1 MRKLTQTL
9 YQTIMIAISIIL
21 LSSGNLALFLLSI
34 PLLAIYSSK
43 LGNNLMGKQIKDSLF
58 IVTKKGKI
66 EQSVLS
72 NPKKMIKMLKS
83 NNKLETFKEE
93 ALNMFLQLEKN
104 DSHNNVTIYHT
115 ISHSITLNLLKQL
128 EKDGYI
134 KNLNY
139 EKTKKSRLI
148 LERLFTFN
156 LTNLKKHQ
164 MYKISFELT
173 EKKINQ
179 NNQLSTENI
188 KKQNSEKQTIQSKH
202 NESQTRKEKLKTL
215 LQLRENLISQSN
227 EYNKKTK

>member
-1 MRKLTQTL
+1 MKKLTQTL
-9 YQTIMIAISIIL
+9 YQIMMIAISITL

-43 LGNNLMGKQIKDSLF
+43 LGNNLMGNQIKDSLF
-58 IVTKKGKI
+58 IVTKNGKI

-72 NPKKMIKMLKS
+72 NPKKMIKMMKS
-83 NNKLETFKEE
+83 NNKLKTFKEE
-93 ALNMFLQLEKN
+93 ALNMFLQLERN
-104 DSHNNVTIYHT
+104 DNHNNVKTYYT

-128 EKDGYI
+128 EKDGHI
-134 KNLNY
+134 ENLNY
-139 EKTKKSRLI
+139 VKTKKSRLI
-148 LERLFTFN
+148 LERLLTFN

-164 MYKISFELT
+164 MYKISFELA
-173 EKKINQ
+173 EKKKNE

-202 NESQTRKEKLKTL
+202 NDSQTRKEKLKTL
-215 LQLRENLISQSN
+215 LQLRESLISQRN